1 MISFL
6 IGIITAA
13 IVFYMS
19 MIYGNAA
26 LALLGCFMCVFM
38 VLTFIALLVKA
49 HRAVAAINIPIAIA
63 TQGESIRVSLSCR
76 LKEAG
81 FDGVKYRVT
90 VKNNLSGEKS
100 TKWLSGGSDFLY
112 SVNLCGNYEF
122 ELVRI
127 KLYDFSRLFYVTKRV
142 KKYANVEVMPQIDEI
157 PVRITDRV
165 RNFFGDSDIYDDLRP
180 GYDPSELFDVR
191 EFQNGD
197 RLQSVHWKLSA
208 RTDEL
213 MVKENSLPKACAVAI
228 VADLRGIKKGRQAD
242 AFMKL
247 LVSLS
252 FSLMDQ
258 KCSHYVAWYDTAI
271 NDIVRARVDDEE
283 GFYIFLNSFLKIKPD
298 TKNDAL
304 FLYEEKYRAEKL
316 VCLLSVDGRLQIK
329 RGEEIVGRADE
340 KTRLSFRKSRW
351 QKSDTNE
358 IKPDYNNA
366 FTVLG
371 VLLTE
376 LANAA
381 AAVLLTVC
389 AVSVVNTTVSHVR
402 CPYYV
407 YVWLFIFSVISG
419 FINRLTSLDTRKWVR
434 HAINTGLLLV
444 FVLGVFIANWQAAEH
459 IKDGFLYVKGRY
471 LELINVYYG
480 ISFVCPKGDKAFAG
494 AFVGFVSFI
503 VMLLLVTLAV
513 QIKRRRI
520 LTLFPTLMLVV
531 QLCIGKSPSVS
542 EVVMLTLCTLWCL
555 IADGNARTVAGYD
568 ANGSAQ
574 GNEAL
579 RIAAAFLYMAAV
591 SAVLFICVFSFK
603 PLADTLADKKPQM
616 LAFQKDLEGSVKSF
630 FSVGIDLQDGMVSN
644 HYPSYSEKTVMTIE
658 AKAGVPSNIY
668 LRSFYGDTYENGRWI
683 KKSDFSGM
691 EKEYH
696 DASRMTAWQT
706 TIGLATLLDGY
717 YDDETNP
724 ATEKYTITME
734 KLSTKYTYLPYCID
748 PYSIDAKGDID
759 FDEDFF
765 ITKDKGTKTIEVSAC
780 PGFFDGSLEMSI
792 LEPEQPL
799 EVNNDFYVAYN
810 DYVMENYTEKQGG
823 DGIVAKDAKL
833 ILRTG
838 QLTSNMM
845 YTGDIRENDANR
857 IAAAQLVQQFLTS
870 KDFKYSK
877 NPPSTGG
884 KDVVDNF
891 LSNSRQGFCVH
902 FASAGTMILRQMG
915 VPCRYVSGY
924 CAKEDSFKSG
934 ENDEDI
940 CEVKY
945 SQSHAWVEIYLDD
958 FGWIPVEMT
967 PGYFEYV
974 TGENPFDYIGVKGKK
989 TNAGDA
995 YNDSEHMN
1003 DTAADEDKLDE
1014 DAANEDTKNTDAEN
1028 DDTAN
1033 DTTANSASNQYE
1045 SGDGSENAY
1054 GSQSGADKRTDAQNS
1069 KTRLHI
1075 PPVILKTSLCVIFL
1089 TALTAIIV
1097 YIKRRRNI
1105 LWEARLAKRVKKGRY
1120 SRAAIMI
1127 NNRIYKGLGH
1137 PSKNRTDELYLANLK
1152 EKYCGPDYC
1161 GIHWDEYMRI
1171 IQKAV
1176 YSSEGI
1182 TGEEC
1187 FMVMET
1193 WRRLEKKDIRHNSQ
1207 KNMYKNSMINKK

>member
-1 MISFL
+1 
-6 IGIITAA
+6 
-13 IVFYMS
+13 
-19 MIYGNAA
+19 
-26 LALLGCFMCVFM
+26 
-38 VLTFIALLVKA
+38 
-49 HRAVAAINIPIAIA
+49 
-63 TQGESIRVSLSCR
+63 
-76 LKEAG
+76 
-81 FDGVKYRVT
+81 
-90 VKNNLSGEKS
+90 
-100 TKWLSGGSDFLY
+100 
-112 SVNLCGNYEF
+112 
-122 ELVRI
+122 
-127 KLYDFSRLFYVTKRV
+127 
-142 KKYANVEVMPQIDEI
+142 
-157 PVRITDRV
+157 
-165 RNFFGDSDIYDDLRP
+165 
-180 GYDPSELFDVR
+180 
-191 EFQNGD
+191 
-197 RLQSVHWKLSA
+197 
-208 RTDEL
+208 
-213 MVKENSLPKACAVAI
+213 
-228 VADLRGIKKGRQAD
+228 
-242 AFMKL
+242 
-247 LVSLS
+247 
-252 FSLMDQ
+252 
-258 KCSHYVAWYDTAI
+258 
-271 NDIVRARVDDEE
+271 
-283 GFYIFLNSFLKIKPD
+283 
-298 TKNDAL
+298 
-304 FLYEEKYRAEKL
+304 
-316 VCLLSVDGRLQIK
+316 
-329 RGEEIVGRADE
+329 
-340 KTRLSFRKSRW
+340 
-351 QKSDTNE
+351 
-358 IKPDYNNA
+358 
-366 FTVLG
+366 
-371 VLLTE
+371 
-376 LANAA
+376 
-381 AAVLLTVC
+381 
-389 AVSVVNTTVSHVR
+389 
-402 CPYYV
+402 
-407 YVWLFIFSVISG
+407 
-419 FINRLTSLDTRKWVR
+419 
-434 HAINTGLLLV
+434 
-444 FVLGVFIANWQAAEH
+444 
-459 IKDGFLYVKGRY
+459 LYVKGRY
-471 LELINVYYG
+471 LEIINVYYG
-480 ISFVCPKGDKAFAG
+480 TSFVCPKGDKAFAG

-513 QIKRRRI
+513 QIKRRRM
-520 LTLFPTLMLVV
+520 LTLFPTLMLAV

-542 EVVMLTLCTLWCL
+542 EVVMLTLCTLWCF

-579 RIAAAFLYMAAV
+579 RIASSFLYMAAV
-591 SAVLFICVFSFK
+591 SAVLFICVFAFK

-616 LAFQKDLEGSVKSF
+616 LAFQKDLEGSVKSL
-630 FSVGIDLQDGMVSN
+630 FSLGIDLQDGTVSN
-644 HYPSYSEKTVMTIE
+644 HYPSYSEKTVMTVE
-658 AKAGVPSNIY
+658 AKAGAPSNIY

-748 PYSIDAKGDID
+748 PYSIDARGDID

-780 PGFFDGSLEMSI
+780 PGFFDGSLETSS

-799 EVNNDFYVAYN
+799 EVNNDFYAAYN
-810 DYVMENYTEKQGG
+810 NYVMENYTAKQGG
-823 DGIVAKDAKL
+823 DGIVAEDAKWL
-833 ILRTG
+833 LRTG

-845 YTGDIRENDANR
+845 YTGYIRENDANR

-870 KDFKYSK
+870 KAFKYSK

-884 KDVVDNF
+884 KDVVENF

-940 CEVKY
+940 CEVKD

-995 YNDSEHMN
+995 FNDTENMN
-1003 DTAADEDKLDE
+1003 DAAVNEDNAYEDNADEDNADE
-1014 DAANEDTKNTDAEN
+1014 DATDEDAEN
-1028 DDTAN
+1028 TDVKN
-1033 DTTANSASNQYE
+1033 
-1045 SGDGSENAY
+1045 DGSEKAY

-1120 SRAAIMI
+1120 SRVAIMI

-1187 FMVMET
+1187 FMVVET

-1207 KNMYKNSMINKK
+1207 KNMYKKQHD

>member
-1 MISFL
+1 
-6 IGIITAA
+6 
-13 IVFYMS
+13 
-19 MIYGNAA
+19 
-26 LALLGCFMCVFM
+26 
-38 VLTFIALLVKA
+38 
-49 HRAVAAINIPIAIA
+49 
-63 TQGESIRVSLSCR
+63 
-76 LKEAG
+76 
-81 FDGVKYRVT
+81 
-90 VKNNLSGEKS
+90 
-100 TKWLSGGSDFLY
+100 
-112 SVNLCGNYEF
+112 
-122 ELVRI
+122 
-127 KLYDFSRLFYVTKRV
+127 
-142 KKYANVEVMPQIDEI
+142 
-157 PVRITDRV
+157 
-165 RNFFGDSDIYDDLRP
+165 
-180 GYDPSELFDVR
+180 
-191 EFQNGD
+191 
-197 RLQSVHWKLSA
+197 
-208 RTDEL
+208 
-213 MVKENSLPKACAVAI
+213 
-228 VADLRGIKKGRQAD
+228 
-242 AFMKL
+242 
-247 LVSLS
+247 
-252 FSLMDQ
+252 
-258 KCSHYVAWYDTAI
+258 
-271 NDIVRARVDDEE
+271 
-283 GFYIFLNSFLKIKPD
+283 
-298 TKNDAL
+298 
-304 FLYEEKYRAEKL
+304 
-316 VCLLSVDGRLQIK
+316 
-329 RGEEIVGRADE
+329 
-340 KTRLSFRKSRW
+340 
-351 QKSDTNE
+351 
-358 IKPDYNNA
+358 
-366 FTVLG
+366 
-371 VLLTE
+371 
-376 LANAA
+376 
-381 AAVLLTVC
+381 
-389 AVSVVNTTVSHVR
+389 
-402 CPYYV
+402 
-407 YVWLFIFSVISG
+407 
-419 FINRLTSLDTRKWVR
+419 
-434 HAINTGLLLV
+434 
-444 FVLGVFIANWQAAEH
+444 
-459 IKDGFLYVKGRY
+459 
-471 LELINVYYG
+471 
-480 ISFVCPKGDKAFAG
+480 
-494 AFVGFVSFI
+494 
-503 VMLLLVTLAV
+503 
-513 QIKRRRI
+513 
-520 LTLFPTLMLVV
+520 
-531 QLCIGKSPSVS
+531 
-542 EVVMLTLCTLWCL
+542 
-555 IADGNARTVAGYD
+555 
-568 ANGSAQ
+568 
-574 GNEAL
+574 
-579 RIAAAFLYMAAV
+579 
-591 SAVLFICVFSFK
+591 
-603 PLADTLADKKPQM
+603 M

-630 FSVGIDLQDGMVSN
+630 FSVGIDLQDGTVSN
-644 HYPSYSEKTVMTIE
+644 HYPSYSEKTVMTVE
-658 AKAGVPSNIY
+658 AKAGAPSNIY

-833 ILRTG
+833 LLRTG

-845 YTGDIRENDANR
+845 YTGYIRENDANR

-870 KDFKYSK
+870 KAFKYSK

-884 KDVVDNF
+884 KDVVENF

-940 CEVKY
+940 CEVKD

-974 TGENPFDYIGVKGKK
+974 TGENPFDYIGVKEKK
-989 TNAGDA
+989 TNVGDA
-995 YNDSEHMN
+995 LDDTENMN
-1003 DTAADEDKLDE
+1003 DAAVNEDNAYE
-1014 DAANEDTKNTDAEN
+1014 DAADQDAENEDTDVKNDG
-1028 DDTAN
+1028 TAN
-1033 DTTANSASNQYE
+1033 DTIANSASNQYE
-1045 SGDGSENAY
+1045 PGDGSENAY

-1089 TALTAIIV
+1089 TALTAVIV

-1105 LWEARLAKRVKKGRY
+1105 LWEARLAKRVKKCRY

-1182 TGEEC
+1182 TEEEC
-1187 FMVMET
+1187 FMIVET

>member
-1 MISFL
+1 M
-6 IGIITAA
+6 AE
-13 IVFYMS
+13 
-19 MIYGNAA
+19 
-26 LALLGCFMCVFM
+26 
-38 VLTFIALLVKA
+38 
-49 HRAVAAINIPIAIA
+49 
-63 TQGESIRVSLSCR
+63 Q
-76 LKEAG
+76 
-81 FDGVKYRVT
+81 
-90 VKNNLSGEKS
+90 
-100 TKWLSGGSDFLY
+100 
-112 SVNLCGNYEF
+112 
-122 ELVRI
+122 
-127 KLYDFSRLFYVTKRV
+127 
-142 KKYANVEVMPQIDEI
+142 
-157 PVRITDRV
+157 
-165 RNFFGDSDIYDDLRP
+165 
-180 GYDPSELFDVR
+180 
-191 EFQNGD
+191 
-197 RLQSVHWKLSA
+197 
-208 RTDEL
+208 
-213 MVKENSLPKACAVAI
+213 
-228 VADLRGIKKGRQAD
+228 
-242 AFMKL
+242 MK
-247 LVSLS
+247 
-252 FSLMDQ
+252 
-258 KCSHYVAWYDTAI
+258 
-271 NDIVRARVDDEE
+271 
-283 GFYIFLNSFLKIKPD
+283 
-298 TKNDAL
+298 
-304 FLYEEKYRAEKL
+304 
-316 VCLLSVDGRLQIK
+316 
-329 RGEEIVGRADE
+329 
-340 KTRLSFRKSRW
+340 KTRLSFRKSCW

-366 FTVLG
+366 FTVLS

-381 AAVLLTVC
+381 AAVFLTVC
-389 AVSVVNTTVSHVR
+389 AVSVVNTTISYVR

-419 FINRLTSLDTRKWVR
+419 FINRLTSLDTRRWVR

-444 FVLGVFIANWQAAEH
+444 FVLGVFIANWQAAAH
-459 IKDGFLYVKGRY
+459 IKAGFLYAKGRY
-471 LELINVYYG
+471 LEIINVYYG
-480 ISFVCPKGDKAFAG
+480 TSFACPKGDKDFAG
-494 AFVGFVSFI
+494 AFVGFVAFI
-503 VMLLLVTLAV
+503 AMLFLVTLAA
-513 QIKRRRI
+513 QIKRRRM
-520 LTLFPTLMLVV
+520 LTLFPTLMLAV

-555 IADGNARTVAGYD
+555 IADGSARTVAGYEAD
-568 ANGSAQ
+568 GNAQ
-574 GNEAL
+574 GNAAL
-579 RIAAAFLYMAAV
+579 RIVPEFLYMAAV
-591 SAVLFICVFSFK
+591 SAILFICVFSFK

-630 FSVGIDLQDGMVSN
+630 FSSGIDLQDGTVSN
-644 HYPSYSEKTVMTIE
+644 HYPSYSGKTVMTVE
-658 AKAGVPSNIY
+658 AKAGASSNIY
-668 LRSFYGDTYENGRWI
+668 LRSFYGDTYENGKWI

-696 DASRMTAWQT
+696 DASRMTAWQNA
-706 TIGLATLLDGY
+706 IGLATLLDGY

-765 ITKDKGTKTIEVSAC
+765 ITKDKGTKKIEVSAC
-780 PGFFDGSLEMSI
+780 PGFFHGSLETSS

-799 EVNNDFYVAYN
+799 EVNNDFYAAYN
-810 DYVMENYTEKQGG
+810 NYVMENYTAKQGG
-823 DGIVAKDAKL
+823 DGIVSEDAKWL
-833 ILRTG
+833 LRTG

-845 YTGDIRENDANR
+845 YTGYIRENDANR

-870 KDFKYSK
+870 KAFKYSK

-884 KDVVDNF
+884 KDVVENF
-891 LSNSRQGFCVH
+891 LSNSREGFCVH

-924 CAKEDSFKSG
+924 CAKGDSFKSG
-934 ENDEDI
+934 ENDGDI
-940 CEVKY
+940 CEVKD

-967 PGYFEYV
+967 PGYYENV
-974 TGENPFDYIGVKGKK
+974 TGENQFDYIGVNGKK
-989 TNAGDA
+989 TNTGAA
-995 YNDSEHMN
+995 YHDDTEQMN
-1003 DTAADEDKLDE
+1003 DTAADEDNADE
-1014 DAANEDTKNTDAEN
+1014 DAVNEDTENDDTKNTDAEN

-1033 DTTANSASNQYE
+1033 STSSQFV
-1045 SGDGSENAY
+1045 SGDGSENAL
-1054 GSQSGADKRTDAQNS
+1054 GSQSGADKRTDTQKS
-1069 KTRLHI
+1069 KTGLHI
-1075 PPVILKTSLCVIFL
+1075 PPVILKTVLFVIFL
-1089 TALTAIIV
+1089 TALTATIV

-1105 LWEARLAKRVKKGRY
+1105 LWEARLANRVKKGRY

-1182 TGEEC
+1182 TEEEC

>member
-1 MISFL
+1 
-6 IGIITAA
+6 
-13 IVFYMS
+13 
-19 MIYGNAA
+19 
-26 LALLGCFMCVFM
+26 
-38 VLTFIALLVKA
+38 
-49 HRAVAAINIPIAIA
+49 
-63 TQGESIRVSLSCR
+63 
-76 LKEAG
+76 
-81 FDGVKYRVT
+81 
-90 VKNNLSGEKS
+90 
-100 TKWLSGGSDFLY
+100 
-112 SVNLCGNYEF
+112 
-122 ELVRI
+122 
-127 KLYDFSRLFYVTKRV
+127 
-142 KKYANVEVMPQIDEI
+142 
-157 PVRITDRV
+157 
-165 RNFFGDSDIYDDLRP
+165 
-180 GYDPSELFDVR
+180 
-191 EFQNGD
+191 
-197 RLQSVHWKLSA
+197 
-208 RTDEL
+208 
-213 MVKENSLPKACAVAI
+213 
-228 VADLRGIKKGRQAD
+228 
-242 AFMKL
+242 MK
-247 LVSLS
+247 
-252 FSLMDQ
+252 
-258 KCSHYVAWYDTAI
+258 
-271 NDIVRARVDDEE
+271 
-283 GFYIFLNSFLKIKPD
+283 
-298 TKNDAL
+298 
-304 FLYEEKYRAEKL
+304 
-316 VCLLSVDGRLQIK
+316 
-329 RGEEIVGRADE
+329 

-351 QKSDTNE
+351 QRSDTNE

-419 FINRLTSLDTRKWVR
+419 FINRLTLLDTRKWVR

-444 FVLGVFIANWQAAEH
+444 FLLGVFIANWQAAEH

-471 LELINVYYG
+471 LEIINVYYG
-480 ISFVCPKGDKAFAG
+480 TSFVCPKGDKAFAG

-513 QIKRRRI
+513 QIKRIRM
-520 LTLFPTLMLVV
+520 LTLFPTLMLAV

-555 IADGNARTVAGYD
+555 IADGNARTVAGRYGYG
-568 ANGSAQ
+568 AAQ

-579 RIAAAFLYMAAV
+579 RIVPAFLYMAAV
-591 SAVLFICVFSFK
+591 SAVLFICVFAFK

-616 LAFQKDLEGSVKSF
+616 LAFQKDLEGSVKSL
-630 FSVGIDLQDGMVSN
+630 FSLGIDLQDGTVSN
-644 HYPSYSEKTVMTIE
+644 HYPSYSEKTVMTVE
-658 AKAGVPSNIY
+658 AKAGAPSNIY

-696 DASRMTAWQT
+696 DASRMTAWQN

-734 KLSTKYTYLPYCID
+734 TLSTQYTYLPYCID

-799 EVNNDFYVAYN
+799 EVNNDFYAAYN
-810 DYVMENYTEKQGG
+810 NYVMENYTAKQGG
-823 DGIVAKDAKL
+823 DGIVSEDAKWL
-833 ILRTG
+833 LRTG

-845 YTGDIRENDANR
+845 YTGYIRENDANR

-870 KDFKYSK
+870 KAFKYSK

-884 KDVVDNF
+884 KDVVENF
-891 LSNSRQGFCVH
+891 LSNSREGFCVH

-924 CAKEDSFKSG
+924 CAKGDSFKSG
-934 ENDEDI
+934 ENDGDI
-940 CEVKY
+940 CEVKD

-967 PGYFEYV
+967 PGYYDNE
-974 TGENPFDYIGVKGKK
+974 TGVNQFDYIGVNGKK
-989 TNAGDA
+989 TNTGAA
-995 YNDSEHMN
+995 YHDDTEQMN
-1003 DTAADEDKLDE
+1003 DTAADEDNADE
-1014 DAANEDTKNTDAEN
+1014 DAVNEDTENEDTKNTDAEN

-1033 DTTANSASNQYE
+1033 STSSQFV
-1045 SGDGSENAY
+1045 SGDGSENAL
-1054 GSQSGADKRTDAQNS
+1054 GSRSGTDKRTDTHS
-1069 KTRLHI
+1069 LKTGLHI
-1075 PPVILKTSLCVIFL
+1075 PPAILKIVLCVIFL
-1089 TALTAIIV
+1089 TALTATIV

-1105 LWEARLAKRVKKGRY
+1105 LWEARLAQRVKKGRY

-1182 TGEEC
+1182 TGDEC

-1193 WRRLEKKDIRHNSQ
+1193 WRHLEEKR
-1207 KNMYKNSMINKK
+1207 Y

>member
-81 FDGVKYRVT
+81 FYGVKYRVT

-258 KCSHYVAWYDTAI
+258 KCPHYVAWYDTAI

-444 FVLGVFIANWQAAEH
+444 FLLGVFIANWQAAGH
-459 IKDGFLYVKGRY
+459 IKAGFLYVKGRY

-480 ISFVCPKGDKAFAG
+480 TSFACPKGDKAFAG
-494 AFVGFVSFI
+494 TFVGFVSFI

-940 CEVKY
+940 CEVKD

>member
-1 MISFL
+1 
-6 IGIITAA
+6 
-13 IVFYMS
+13 
-19 MIYGNAA
+19 
-26 LALLGCFMCVFM
+26 
-38 VLTFIALLVKA
+38 
-49 HRAVAAINIPIAIA
+49 
-63 TQGESIRVSLSCR
+63 
-76 LKEAG
+76 
-81 FDGVKYRVT
+81 
-90 VKNNLSGEKS
+90 
-100 TKWLSGGSDFLY
+100 
-112 SVNLCGNYEF
+112 
-122 ELVRI
+122 
-127 KLYDFSRLFYVTKRV
+127 
-142 KKYANVEVMPQIDEI
+142 
-157 PVRITDRV
+157 
-165 RNFFGDSDIYDDLRP
+165 
-180 GYDPSELFDVR
+180 
-191 EFQNGD
+191 
-197 RLQSVHWKLSA
+197 
-208 RTDEL
+208 
-213 MVKENSLPKACAVAI
+213 
-228 VADLRGIKKGRQAD
+228 
-242 AFMKL
+242 MK
-247 LVSLS
+247 
-252 FSLMDQ
+252 
-258 KCSHYVAWYDTAI
+258 
-271 NDIVRARVDDEE
+271 
-283 GFYIFLNSFLKIKPD
+283 
-298 TKNDAL
+298 
-304 FLYEEKYRAEKL
+304 
-316 VCLLSVDGRLQIK
+316 
-329 RGEEIVGRADE
+329 

-351 QKSDTNE
+351 QRSDTNE

-444 FVLGVFIANWQAAEH
+444 FLLGVFIANWQAAEH

-471 LELINVYYG
+471 LEIINVYYG
-480 ISFVCPKGDKAFAG
+480 TSFVCPKGDKAYAG

-513 QIKRRRI
+513 QIKRRRM
-520 LTLFPTLMLVV
+520 LTLFPTLMLAV

-568 ANGSAQ
+568 ANGSVQ

-591 SAVLFICVFSFK
+591 SAILFICVFSFK

-630 FSVGIDLQDGMVSN
+630 FSVGIDLQDGTVSN
-644 HYPSYSEKTVMTIE
+644 HYPSYSEKT
-658 AKAGVPSNIY
+658 
-668 LRSFYGDTYENGRWI
+668 
-683 KKSDFSGM
+683 
-691 EKEYH
+691 
-696 DASRMTAWQT
+696 RMTAWQT

-724 ATEKYTITME
+724 ATEKYTITMK

-759 FDEDFF
+759 FDEDFV
-765 ITKDKGTKTIEVSAC
+765 ITKDKATKTIEVSAC

-799 EVNNDFYVAYN
+799 EVNNDFYAAYN
-810 DYVMENYTEKQGG
+810 DYVMENYTAKQGG
-823 DGIVAKDAKL
+823 DGIVAEDAKWL
-833 ILRTG
+833 LRTG

-845 YTGDIRENDANR
+845 YTGYIRENDANR

-870 KDFKYSK
+870 KAFKYSK

-884 KDVVDNF
+884 KDVVENF

-940 CEVKY
+940 CEVKD

-974 TGENPFDYIGVKGKK
+974 TGENPFDYIGVNGKK
-989 TNAGDA
+989 TNTGAA

-1003 DTAADEDKLDE
+1003 DTAADED
-1014 DAANEDTKNTDAEN
+1014 AANEDIKNTDAEN
-1028 DDTAN
+1028 DDTAKD
-1033 DTTANSASNQYE
+1033 DTSKAAANST

>member
-81 FDGVKYRVT
+81 FYGVKYRVT

-351 QKSDTNE
+351 QRSDTNE
-358 IKPDYNNA
+358 IKPDYNNV

-444 FVLGVFIANWQAAEH
+444 FLLGVFIANWQAAEH

-471 LELINVYYG
+471 LEIINVYYG
-480 ISFVCPKGDKAFAG
+480 TSFVCPKGDKAFAG

-513 QIKRRRI
+513 QIKRRRM
-520 LTLFPTLMLVV
+520 LTLFPTLLLAV

-568 ANGSAQ
+568 ANGSEH
-574 GNEAL
+574 GNDVF
-579 RIAAAFLYMAAV
+579 RIAQAFLYMAAV
-591 SAVLFICVFSFK
+591 SAILFICVFSFK

-630 FSVGIDLQDGMVSN
+630 FSVGIDLQDGSVSN
-644 HYPSYSEKTVMTIE
+644 HYPSYSGKTVMTVE

-734 KLSTKYTYLPYCID
+734 KLSTKYAYLPYCID

-780 PGFFDGSLEMSI
+780 PGFFDGSLETSS

-799 EVNNDFYVAYN
+799 EVNNDFYAAYN
-810 DYVMENYTEKQGG
+810 NYVMENYTAKQGG
-823 DGIVAKDAKL
+823 DGIVAEDAKWL
-833 ILRTG
+833 LRTG

-845 YTGDIRENDANR
+845 YTGYIRENDANR

-870 KDFKYSK
+870 KAFKYSK

-884 KDVVDNF
+884 KDVVENF

-940 CEVKY
+940 CEVKD

-974 TGENPFDYIGVKGKK
+974 TGENPFDYIGVNGKK
-989 TNAGDA
+989 TNTGAA

-1028 DDTAN
+1028 DDTAKD
-1033 DTTANSASNQYE
+1033 DTSKAAANST
-1045 SGDGSENAY
+1045 SGDGSEKAY
-1054 GSQSGADKRTDAQNS
+1054 GSQSGADKRTDAQNL
-1069 KTRLHI
+1069 KTRPHI

-1187 FMVMET
+1187 FMIVET
-1193 WRRLEKKDIRHNSQ
+1193 WRHLEKKDIRHNSQ

>member
-1 MISFL
+1 
-6 IGIITAA
+6 
-13 IVFYMS
+13 
-19 MIYGNAA
+19 
-26 LALLGCFMCVFM
+26 
-38 VLTFIALLVKA
+38 
-49 HRAVAAINIPIAIA
+49 
-63 TQGESIRVSLSCR
+63 
-76 LKEAG
+76 
-81 FDGVKYRVT
+81 
-90 VKNNLSGEKS
+90 
-100 TKWLSGGSDFLY
+100 
-112 SVNLCGNYEF
+112 
-122 ELVRI
+122 
-127 KLYDFSRLFYVTKRV
+127 
-142 KKYANVEVMPQIDEI
+142 
-157 PVRITDRV
+157 
-165 RNFFGDSDIYDDLRP
+165 
-180 GYDPSELFDVR
+180 
-191 EFQNGD
+191 
-197 RLQSVHWKLSA
+197 
-208 RTDEL
+208 
-213 MVKENSLPKACAVAI
+213 
-228 VADLRGIKKGRQAD
+228 
-242 AFMKL
+242 MK
-247 LVSLS
+247 
-252 FSLMDQ
+252 
-258 KCSHYVAWYDTAI
+258 
-271 NDIVRARVDDEE
+271 
-283 GFYIFLNSFLKIKPD
+283 
-298 TKNDAL
+298 
-304 FLYEEKYRAEKL
+304 
-316 VCLLSVDGRLQIK
+316 
-329 RGEEIVGRADE
+329 

-351 QKSDTNE
+351 QKSDANE

-376 LANAA
+376 LVNAA

-480 ISFVCPKGDKAFAG
+480 TSFVCPKGDKAFAG

-513 QIKRRRI
+513 QIKRRRM

-833 ILRTG
+833 LLRTG

-940 CEVKY
+940 CEVKD

-1003 DTAADEDKLDE
+1003 DA
-1014 DAANEDTKNTDAEN
+1014 AANEDNAYEDAADQDAEN
-1028 DDTAN
+1028 ENTDVKNDGTAN
-1033 DTTANSASNQYE
+1033 DTTANTASNQYE

-1089 TALTAIIV
+1089 TALTAVIV

-1105 LWEARLAKRVKKGRY
+1105 LWEARLAKRVKKCRY

>member
-1 MISFL
+1 
-6 IGIITAA
+6 
-13 IVFYMS
+13 
-19 MIYGNAA
+19 
-26 LALLGCFMCVFM
+26 
-38 VLTFIALLVKA
+38 
-49 HRAVAAINIPIAIA
+49 
-63 TQGESIRVSLSCR
+63 
-76 LKEAG
+76 
-81 FDGVKYRVT
+81 
-90 VKNNLSGEKS
+90 
-100 TKWLSGGSDFLY
+100 
-112 SVNLCGNYEF
+112 
-122 ELVRI
+122 
-127 KLYDFSRLFYVTKRV
+127 
-142 KKYANVEVMPQIDEI
+142 
-157 PVRITDRV
+157 
-165 RNFFGDSDIYDDLRP
+165 
-180 GYDPSELFDVR
+180 
-191 EFQNGD
+191 
-197 RLQSVHWKLSA
+197 
-208 RTDEL
+208 
-213 MVKENSLPKACAVAI
+213 
-228 VADLRGIKKGRQAD
+228 
-242 AFMKL
+242 MK
-247 LVSLS
+247 
-252 FSLMDQ
+252 
-258 KCSHYVAWYDTAI
+258 
-271 NDIVRARVDDEE
+271 
-283 GFYIFLNSFLKIKPD
+283 
-298 TKNDAL
+298 
-304 FLYEEKYRAEKL
+304 
-316 VCLLSVDGRLQIK
+316 
-329 RGEEIVGRADE
+329 

-351 QKSDTNE
+351 QRSDTNE

-366 FTVLG
+366 FTVFG

-444 FVLGVFIANWQAAEH
+444 FLLGVFIANWQAAEH

-471 LELINVYYG
+471 LEIINVYYG
-480 ISFVCPKGDKAFAG
+480 TSFVCPNGDKAFAG

-503 VMLLLVTLAV
+503 VMLFLVTLAV
-513 QIKRRRI
+513 QIKRRR
-520 LTLFPTLMLVV
+520 
-531 QLCIGKSPSVS
+531 
-542 EVVMLTLCTLWCL
+542 MLTLCTLWCF

-574 GNEAL
+574 GNETL
-579 RIAAAFLYMAAV
+579 RIVPAFLYMAAV
-591 SAVLFICVFSFK
+591 SAILFICVFAFE

-630 FSVGIDLQDGMVSN
+630 FSTGMDMQDGTVSN
-644 HYPSYSEKTVMTIE
+644 HYPSYSEKTVMTVE
-658 AKAGVPSNIY
+658 ASSGASSNIY

-724 ATEKYTITME
+724 ATEKYTITMK
-734 KLSTKYTYLPYCID
+734 KLSTQYAYLPYCID

-759 FDEDFF
+759 FDEDFV
-765 ITKDKGTKTIEVSAC
+765 ITKDKATKTIEVSAC

-799 EVNNDFYVAYN
+799 EVNSDFYAAYN
-810 DYVMENYTEKQGG
+810 NYVMENYTAKQGG
-823 DGIVAKDAKL
+823 DGIVAEDAKL
-833 ILRTG
+833 LLRTG

-845 YTGDIRENDANR
+845 YTGDIRESDANR

-870 KDFKYSK
+870 KAFKYSK

-884 KDVVDNF
+884 KDVVENF

-924 CAKEDSFKSG
+924 CAKEDSFKSA

-940 CEVKY
+940 CEVKD

-995 YNDSEHMN
+995 FNDTENMN
-1003 DTAADEDKLDE
+1003 DAAVNEDNAYEDNADEDNADE
-1014 DAANEDTKNTDAEN
+1014 DATDEDAEN
-1028 DDTAN
+1028 TDVKN
-1033 DTTANSASNQYE
+1033 
-1045 SGDGSENAY
+1045 DGSEKAY

-1105 LWEARLAKRVKKGRY
+1105 LWEARLEKRVKKGRY

-1127 NNRIYKGLGH
+1127 NNRIYKGMGH

-1187 FMVMET
+1187 FMVVET

>member
-1 MISFL
+1 
-6 IGIITAA
+6 
-13 IVFYMS
+13 
-19 MIYGNAA
+19 
-26 LALLGCFMCVFM
+26 
-38 VLTFIALLVKA
+38 
-49 HRAVAAINIPIAIA
+49 
-63 TQGESIRVSLSCR
+63 
-76 LKEAG
+76 
-81 FDGVKYRVT
+81 
-90 VKNNLSGEKS
+90 
-100 TKWLSGGSDFLY
+100 
-112 SVNLCGNYEF
+112 
-122 ELVRI
+122 
-127 KLYDFSRLFYVTKRV
+127 
-142 KKYANVEVMPQIDEI
+142 
-157 PVRITDRV
+157 
-165 RNFFGDSDIYDDLRP
+165 
-180 GYDPSELFDVR
+180 
-191 EFQNGD
+191 
-197 RLQSVHWKLSA
+197 
-208 RTDEL
+208 
-213 MVKENSLPKACAVAI
+213 
-228 VADLRGIKKGRQAD
+228 
-242 AFMKL
+242 MK
-247 LVSLS
+247 
-252 FSLMDQ
+252 
-258 KCSHYVAWYDTAI
+258 
-271 NDIVRARVDDEE
+271 
-283 GFYIFLNSFLKIKPD
+283 
-298 TKNDAL
+298 
-304 FLYEEKYRAEKL
+304 
-316 VCLLSVDGRLQIK
+316 
-329 RGEEIVGRADE
+329 
-340 KTRLSFRKSRW
+340 KTRLSFRKSCW
-351 QKSDTNE
+351 QRSDTNE
-358 IKPDYNNA
+358 IKTDYNNA
-366 FTVLG
+366 FTVLS

-381 AAVLLTVC
+381 AAVVLTVC
-389 AVSVVNTTVSHVR
+389 AVSVVNTTISHVR

-419 FINRLTSLDTRKWVR
+419 FINRLASLDARRWVR

-444 FVLGVFIANWQAAEH
+444 FVLGVFIANRQAAAH
-459 IKDGFLYVKGRY
+459 IKAGFLYVKGRY
-471 LELINVYYG
+471 LEIINVYYG
-480 ISFVCPKGDKAFAG
+480 TSFACQKGDKAFAG

-503 VMLLLVTLAV
+503 VMLFLVTLAV
-513 QIKRRRI
+513 QIKRRRM
-520 LTLFPTLMLVV
+520 LTLFPTLLLAV
-531 QLCIGKSPSVS
+531 QLCVGKSPSVS

-555 IADGNARTVAGYD
+555 IADGNARTEVGYE
-568 ANGSAQ
+568 AYGSTH

-579 RIAAAFLYMAAV
+579 RIVPAFLYMAAV
-591 SAVLFICVFSFK
+591 SAILFICVFSFK

-630 FSVGIDLQDGMVSN
+630 FSTGMDMQDGTVSN
-644 HYPSYSEKTVMTIE
+644 HYPSYSGKTVMTVE
-658 AKAGVPSNIY
+658 AKAGASSNIY
-668 LRSFYGDTYENGRWI
+668 LRSFYGDTYENGKWI

-696 DASRMTAWQT
+696 DASRMTAWQNA
-706 TIGLATLLDGY
+706 IGLATLLDGY

-734 KLSTKYTYLPYCID
+734 KLSTEYTYLPYCID

-765 ITKDKGTKTIEVSAC
+765 ITKDKGTKKIEVSAC
-780 PGFFDGSLEMSI
+780 PGFFDGSLETSS

-799 EVNNDFYVAYN
+799 EVNNDFYAAYN

-823 DGIVAKDAKL
+823 DGIVAEDAKWL
-833 ILRTG
+833 LRTG
-838 QLTSNMM
+838 QLTSDMM
-845 YTGDIRENDANR
+845 YTGYIRENDANR
-857 IAAAQLVQQFLTS
+857 IVAAQLVQQFLTS
-870 KDFKYSK
+870 KAFKYSK
-877 NPPSTGG
+877 NPPSAGS
-884 KDVVDNF
+884 KDVVENF

-924 CAKEDSFKSG
+924 CAKGDSFKSG
-934 ENDEDI
+934 ENDGDI
-940 CEVKY
+940 CEVKD

-995 YNDSEHMN
+995 LDDTENMN
-1003 DTAADEDKLDE
+1003 DAAVNEDNAYE
-1014 DAANEDTKNTDAEN
+1014 DAADQDAENEDTENTENTDVKN
-1028 DDTAN
+1028 
-1033 DTTANSASNQYE
+1033 
-1045 SGDGSENAY
+1045 DGSEKAY
-1054 GSQSGADKRTDAQNS
+1054 GSQSGADERTDAQNS

-1075 PPVILKTSLCVIFL
+1075 PPVVLKTSLCVIFL

-1097 YIKRRRNI
+1097 YIKRRKNI